1 MTREELEDQSS
12 NSVSAIQGKRDQE
25 GTDPAEEPIA
35 DHQQMSAT
43 LSEQSLQ
50 EMLKSAKLGEADG
63 GIEGTADGDALA
75 SEPQDKD
82 EQNVEKAEEQM
93 ASTDQAVE
101 RDADDI
107 DERADEDDG
116 ADAAGGFEPY
126 SGSLSMTFKAG

>member
-25 GTDPAEEPIA
+25 GADSADEPIA

-50 EMLKSAKLGEADG
+50 EMLKSAKLGETDG
-63 GIEGTADGDALA
+63 GIEGAADDDALA

-82 EQNVEKAEEQM
+82 EQNVEKAEEQT
-93 ASTDQAVE
+93 ASADQAAE

-107 DERADEDDG
+107 DER
-116 ADAAGGFEPY
+116 
-126 SGSLSMTFKAG
+126 